1 MEKPRK
7 LPSGNWRIKVYAY
20 KDSKGKEHYESFT
33 APTKQQVQMMAAQY
47 LNSPDK
53 NRIADIT
60 VSEAVDSYINS
71 NGSTLSPSTV
81 GGYISD
87 AKRLE
92 PLGNIKIRKL
102 TSKIIQD
109 FISELNDRGLSPKTV
124 KNTYS
129 LLRSSLTFSGMNV
142 DFSIHL
148 PKSKK
153 ERTRAPESEQIE
165 ALYNNASPKMKIAIA
180 LAARHSLRRGE
191 ISALKFGDIKGNTI
205 YVHADMV
212 RDFKRKCW
220 VYKEIPKTETSN
232 RLVYLSDAELELI
245 GTGNPNDYILD
256 LVPGSIGTN
265 FHNLKHKL
273 GLGDIR
279 FHDLRVYFASISA
292 AMGIPEIY
300 TSHHGGWK
308 EGSKVL
314 HAHYQKPIASF
325 DERYANKLNDF
336 FENRTRNRTQEI

>member
-1 MEKPRK
+1 MATAKR
-7 LPSGNWRIKVYAY
+7 LPSGSYRCRIYSY
-20 KDSKGKEHYESFT
+20 TDSNGKKHYESFT
-33 APTKQQVQMMAAQY
+33 APTKAQAEQLAAQFA
-47 LNSPDK
+47 NSADK
-53 NRIADIT
+53 KRAADIT
-60 VSEAVDSYINS
+60 VSEAINNYINS
-71 NGSTLSPSTV
+71 NDSTLSPSTV

-102 TSKIIQD
+102 TSKILQD
-109 FISELNDRGLSPKTV
+109 FISELNNRGLSPKTV

-129 LLRSSLTFSGMNV
+129 LLRSSLTFSGMDA

-165 ALYNNASPKMKIAIA
+165 ALYNNASRKMKIAIA
-180 LAARHSLRRGE
+180 LASRHSLRRGE
-191 ISALKFGDIKGNTI
+191 ISALKFGDIEGNTI

-232 RLVYLSDAELELI
+232 RIVYLSDAELELI
-245 GTGNPNDYILD
+245 GTGNPKDYILD

-325 DERYANKLNDF
+325 DEHYANKLNNY
-336 FENRTRNRTQEI
+336 FESMTQDMTRKI